1 MDEINNK
8 IIQALEEKIEIQAKM
23 IQELNDYKILRPYRD
38 NLKGV
43 VNE

>member
-23 IQELNDYKILRPYRD
+23 IEELK
-38 NLKGV
+38 NLTG
-43 VNE
+43 EI